1 MNAQHQMVDVNILVR
16 ITMAAI
22 SAYVMMDT
30 CLEQTNTVVKVITR
44 SCAFINML
52 YIVQILMNAL
62 ILMEGVSTIVPIQ
75 MAATIAHVLLVIL
88 LMSMVTIVHV
98 RCSHS

>member
-1 MNAQHQMVDVNILVR
+1 MLGADKHSCEGNYKQL
-16 ITMAAI
+16 
-22 SAYVMMDT
+22 
-30 CLEQTNTVVKVITR
+30 R

-52 YIVQILMNAL
+52 YIVQTLMNAL